1 MTETFSS
8 SPHLF
13 DYFHERVTDARTEL
27 GVGVSDDAALYL
39 AALLVDRARSD
50 RPAPPETTLA
60 ELHAR
65 AAHEDPVRSAG
76 TYRELGDRALYLVG
90 YFRDSLARSAVGPR
104 YYADMGAA
112 AYHRVDTVLKLRF
125 HDAFGPVFGELAGRF
140 RDCVAV
146 LDRIRAHQD
155 AQPDQLARLYDAWLR
170 TGDPETAAR
179 LRRRGLLLPDGGAGQ
194 A

>member
-13 DYFHERVTDARTEL
+13 DYFHERVTEARNDL
-27 GVGVSDDAALYL
+27 RVGVSDETALYL
-39 AALLVDRARSD
+39 AALLVDRARTD

-65 AAHEDPVRSAG
+65 AAHEDPARSAG

-90 YFRDSLARSAVGPR
+90 YFRDSLARSPVGPR

-112 AYHRVDTVLKLRF
+112 AYHRVDTVLKTRF
-125 HDAFGPVFGELAGRF
+125 HDAFGPVFGELAERF
-140 RDCVAV
+140 RDCVVV
-146 LDRIRAHQD
+146 LDRIRAHQES
-155 AQPDQLARLYDAWLR
+155 QPDQLARLYEAWLR
-170 TGDPETAAR
+170 TGDPEAAER
-179 LRRRGLLLPDGGAGQ
+179 LRRRGLVLPEGGGGLA
-194 A
+194 